1 MPGGRLL
8 LVRLQARCCRS
19 APAVLCATHFAAS
32 SGSCP
37 TDSSTANEIANQTAK
52 AQKAED
58 IESERTSAAAVASF
72 DKLNEDQQD
81 PYIQRHEMV
90 LKPGIELPTT
100 RTDGAIQGGR
110 ARLRGLAGKPELNGS
125 MGRLIGLMT

>member
-1 MPGGRLL
+1 MEH
-8 LVRLQARCCRS
+8 A
-19 APAVLCATHFAAS
+19 
-32 SGSCP
+32 P

-72 DKLNEDQQD
+72 DKLTEDQQD
-81 PYIQRHEMV
+81 QYIQRHEMV

-100 RTDGAIQGGR
+100 RPDGAIQGGR
-110 ARLRGLAGKPELNGS
+110 ARLRGLAGKPEVKGS
-125 MGRLIGLMT
+125 MGSRIGLNT